1 MKRKSLTG
9 QLSDIDLRLLR
20 IFRCVVESGGFSAA
34 EVALNISRAAISAA
48 MADLEIRLG
57 FKLCHRGRSGFSMTD
72 EGQQVYQ
79 YVLQLL
85 ASLEEFKTQIN
96 TLHSSLVGELNIGIT
111 DNMVSMTE
119 MRITNALAKLKKAG
133 PDVTI
138 NIRMI
143 PPNDVEKGVLDGT
156 LHVGM
161 IPHIRTLSGLQY
173 EPLYNET
180 SLLYCG
186 SGHPLFSETVQ
197 SVDLTEWDAI
207 VPAYAQTPKIQSLY
221 NTMKSAATATDRE
234 GIAFLLLTGQYLGYL
249 PDHFAQRWVDDGV
262 MKAILPKQYGYSQPF
277 ASITRKERRANLV
290 LETFLSALNQV
301 NRP

>member
-34 EVALNISRAAISAA
+34 EVVLNISRAAISAA

-79 YVLQLL
+79 YTLQLL

-119 MRITNALAKLKKAG
+119 MRITNALAELKKAG

-221 NTMKSAATATDRE
+221 NTMKSSATATDRE

-262 MKAILPKQYGYSQPF
+262 MKAILPQQYGYSQPF

-290 LETFLSALNQV
+290 LETFLSALN
-301 NRP
+301 

>member
-79 YVLQLL
+79 YTLQLL

-96 TLHSSLVGELNIGIT
+96 TLHSSLIGELNIGIT

-119 MRITNALAKLKKAG
+119 MRITNALAELKKAG

-186 SGHPLFSETVQ
+186 SGHPLFAETVQ

-262 MKAILPKQYGYSQPF
+262 MKAILPQQYGYSQPF

-290 LETFLSALNQV
+290 LETFLSALN
-301 NRP
+301 

>member
-9 QLSDIDLRLLR
+9 QLSDIDLRLLH

-79 YVLQLL
+79 YTLQLL

-119 MRITNALAKLKKAG
+119 MRITNALAELKKP

-221 NTMKSAATATDRE
+221 NTMKSSATATDRKVSR
-234 GIAFLLLTGQYLGYL
+234 FSYLQG
-249 PDHFAQRWVDDGV
+249 
-262 MKAILPKQYGYSQPF
+262 S
-277 ASITRKERRANLV
+277 T
-290 LETFLSALNQV
+290 
-301 NRP
+301 

>member
-79 YVLQLL
+79 YTLQLL

-119 MRITNALAKLKKAG
+119 MRITNALAELKKAG

-221 NTMKSAATATDRE
+221 NTMKSSATATDRE

-249 PDHFAQRWVDDGV
+249 PNHFAQRWVDDGV
-262 MKAILPKQYGYSQPF
+262 MKAILPQQYGYSQPF

-290 LETFLSALNQV
+290 LETFLSALN
-301 NRP
+301 

>member
-79 YVLQLL
+79 YTLQLL

-119 MRITNALAKLKKAG
+119 MRITNALAELKKAG

-207 VPAYAQTPKIQSLY
+207 VPAYAQTPKIQLLY
-221 NTMKSAATATDRE
+221 NTMKSSATATDRE

-262 MKAILPKQYGYSQPF
+262 MKAILPQQYGYSQPF

-290 LETFLSALNQV
+290 LETFLSALN
-301 NRP
+301 

>member
-119 MRITNALAKLKKAG
+119 MRITNALAKLKK
-133 PDVTI
+133 
-138 NIRMI
+138 
-143 PPNDVEKGVLDGT
+143 LDQT
-156 LHVGM
+156 
-161 IPHIRTLSGLQY
+161 S
-173 EPLYNET
+173 PL
-180 SLLYCG
+180 
-186 SGHPLFSETVQ
+186 
-197 SVDLTEWDAI
+197 
-207 VPAYAQTPKIQSLY
+207 
-221 NTMKSAATATDRE
+221 
-234 GIAFLLLTGQYLGYL
+234 
-249 PDHFAQRWVDDGV
+249 
-262 MKAILPKQYGYSQPF
+262 
-277 ASITRKERRANLV
+277 
-290 LETFLSALNQV
+290 TFE
-301 NRP
+301 

>member
-79 YVLQLL
+79 YTLQLL

-119 MRITNALAKLKKAG
+119 MRITNALAELKKAG

-186 SGHPLFSETVQ
+186 SGHPLFSESVQ

-221 NTMKSAATATDRE
+221 NTMKSSATATDRE

-262 MKAILPKQYGYSQPF
+262 MKAILPQQYGYSQPF

-290 LETFLSALNQV
+290 LETFLSALN
-301 NRP
+301 

>member
-20 IFRCVVESGGFSAA
+20 VFRCVVESGGFSAA
-34 EVALNISRAAISAA
+34 EVALNISRAAISTA
-48 MADLEIRLG
+48 MADLEVRLG

-79 YVLQLL
+79 YALQLL

-96 TLHSSLVGELNIGIT
+96 TLHSNLVGELNIGIT

-119 MRITNALAKLKKAG
+119 MRITNALAELKKAG
-133 PDVTI
+133 PDVMI

-161 IPHIRTLSGLQY
+161 IPHIRTLSGLEY

-180 SLLYCG
+180 SLLFCG
-186 SGHPLFSETVQ
+186 LGHPMFSEHVE
-197 SVDLTEWDAI
+197 SVDFAEWDAVI
-207 VPAYAQTPKIQSLY
+207 PAYAQTPKIQALY
-221 NTMKSAATATDRE
+221 NSMKNSATATDRE

-262 MKAILPKQYGYSQPF
+262 MKAILPMQYGYSQPF

-290 LETFLSALNQV
+290 LETFLLALNK
-301 NRP
+301 

>member
-79 YVLQLL
+79 YTLQLL

-119 MRITNALAKLKKAG
+119 MRITNALAELKKAG

-186 SGHPLFSETVQ
+186 SGHPLFAETVQ

-221 NTMKSAATATDRE
+221 NTMKSSATATDRE

-262 MKAILPKQYGYSQPF
+262 MKAILPQQYGYSQPF

-290 LETFLSALNQV
+290 LETFLSALN
-301 NRP
+301 

>member
-79 YVLQLL
+79 YTLQLL

-119 MRITNALAKLKKAG
+119 MRITNALAELKKAG

-221 NTMKSAATATDRE
+221 NTMKSSATATDRE

-262 MKAILPKQYGYSQPF
+262 MKAILPQQYGYSQPF

-290 LETFLSALNQV
+290 LETFLSALN
-301 NRP
+301 

>member
-79 YVLQLL
+79 YTLQLL

-119 MRITNALAKLKKAG
+119 MRITNALAELKKAG

-197 SVDLTEWDAI
+197 SVDLSEWDAI

-221 NTMKSAATATDRE
+221 NTMKSSATATDRE

-262 MKAILPKQYGYSQPF
+262 MKAILPQQYGYSQPF

-290 LETFLSALNQV
+290 LETFLSALN
-301 NRP
+301 